1 MENNTTAN
9 EVIQGT
15 TSKAKN
21 EVEGYKAKYGKVYQV
36 GITVQPDDFT
46 TLEFEY
52 IFKKPNTASFDRYVK
67 SASQSSTKALKMF
80 ILDNIIEEQSAK
92 LEKDLEEYPALALS
106 VGEKL
111 LNMLGLSKDI
121 NLKLL

>member
-1 MENNTTAN
+1 MENQNKN
-9 EVIQGT
+9 EVVQTT
-15 TSKAKN
+15 TSKNIAA
-21 EVEGYKAKYGKVYQV
+21 YKEQYGKVYQV
-36 GITVQPDDFT
+36 GVTVQPDDFT
-46 TLEFEY
+46 TLEFNY

-67 SASQSSTKALKMF
+67 GAAQSSTKALKMF
-80 ILDNIIEEQSAK
+80 VLDNIIDEQSVQM
-92 LEKDLEEYPALALS
+92 EKDLEEYPALALS

>member
-1 MENNTTAN
+1 MENNTNAT

-15 TSKAKN
+15 TSN
-21 EVEGYKAKYGKVYQV
+21 EIEGYKAKYGKIYQV
-36 GITVQPDDFT
+36 GITVEPDDFT

-52 IFKKPNTASFDRYVK
+52 IFKKPNTANFDRYVK
-67 SASQSSTKALKMF
+67 SVSQSSTKALKVF
-80 ILDNIIEEQSAK
+80 VLDNIIDEQSAK

-111 LNMLGLSKDI
+111 LNMLGLSKDV